1 LFKQP
6 FKHLQHTQKRQ
17 FVDDKTD
24 KTKMKK
30 KVKKLKKNSLV
41 KVPLKALDTVRGR
54 IATAVSAAFA
64 FVIAL
69 SWNDAIKSLIE
80 YWFPVNQGSV
90 TAKFVYALLVTA
102 ILVVV
107 TMYLVRLFKDKK
119 E

>member
-1 LFKQP
+1 MKEIEQKIGKSTKNFLEEGDK
-6 FKHLQHTQKRQ
+6 LQKEARKR
-17 FVDDKTD
+17 VVTYI
-24 KTKMKK
+24 T
-30 KVKKLKKNSLV
+30 
-41 KVPLKALDTVRGR
+41 
-54 IATAVSAAFA
+54 AAFGLVA
-64 FVIAL
+64 GLA
-69 SWNDAIKSLIE
+69 WNDAIKSLIE